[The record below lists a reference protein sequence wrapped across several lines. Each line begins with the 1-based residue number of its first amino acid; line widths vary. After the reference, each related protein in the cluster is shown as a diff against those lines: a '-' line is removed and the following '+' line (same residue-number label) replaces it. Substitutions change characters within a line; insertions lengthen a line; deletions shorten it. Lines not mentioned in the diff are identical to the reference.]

1 MNILNVS
8 SIIPLKGLKRENDII
23 VVVQDYLKKK
33 YKYKFTI
40 AKSLPYVNRWLAK
53 CSKKWGKYYEY
64 QQKGVSDVQDYQTLV
79 YPWLTPSTSNFW
91 LIYFLIP
98 FNWIWFKVCLQHKF
112 SCFAKKS
119 DMFLA
124 QNAIPDA
131 VVAYW
136 LYKEYSIPYICTI
149 IGNFNPYIT
158 SLPFLKSVFK
168 NAADIITPSP
178 TNYNNLKHSLDIKF
192 IPHPVDSLFYN
203 DNRKDFSSIKLVSI
217 CRLLSLKHIDWIINI
232 LASLNGK
239 GYQFEYHIAGDGPEL
254 ENLKLLTTK
263 LNLTNRINFHGY
275 LNKSDVNK
283 LLKASHIFIMP
294 SYPETLGRAFLEA
307 AASNCLCIGHKNTG
321 VDGLFKHQESAI
333 FVNENTIANEIE
345 AIFQNFSGDFF
356 EPYIKNA
363 RHIVNQLTWEKIGE
377 KYHEVYSNALKVTSN
392 V

>member
-1 MNILNVS
+1 ML
-8 SIIPLKGLKRENDII
+8 ENDII
-23 VVVQDYLKKK
+23 VIMQDYLKKK
-33 YKYKFTI
+33 YNYKFTI

-79 YPWLTPSTSNFW
+79 YPWIALPTSNFW
-91 LIYFLIP
+91 LNYFLIP
-98 FNWIWFKVCLQHKF
+98 INWIWFQICLQRKF
-112 SCFAKKS
+112 SVLTKKT
-119 DMFLA
+119 DLFLA
-124 QNAIPDA
+124 QNTIPDA

-136 LYKEYSIPYICTI
+136 LNKKYSVPYIYNI
-149 IGNFNPYIT
+149 RGDFNPYIP

-168 NAADIITPSP
+168 NAADMITPNP
-178 TNYNNLKHSLDIKF
+178 TNYNNLKHSFNIEF

-203 DNRKDFSSIKLVSI
+203 DDKKDFSTIKLISI
-217 CRLLSLKHIDWIINI
+217 CRLLSCKHIDWVINI
-232 LASLNGK
+232 LASLNEK

-254 ENLKLLTTK
+254 RNLKLLTTK

-283 LLKASHIFIMP
+283 LLKTSHIFIMP

-307 AASNCLCIGHKNTG
+307 AASNCLCVGHKNTG

-333 FVNENTIANEIE
+333 FVDKNTIANEIE
-345 AIFQNFSGDFF
+345 TIFQKFSGDFF

-363 RHIVNQLTWEKIGE
+363 RHIVNQLTWEKIGG
-377 KYHEVYSNALKVTSN
+377 KYHEVYSNALKGTSN
-392 V
+392 I